1 MRLTS
6 GQIRDLIAR
15 GETFRLECKKASG
28 GLPSTLWPSYSAF
41 SNSDGG
47 VILLGVAEK
56 DGTFEVCGVP
66 DADKLIR
73 DFWNAVNNSECVS
86 YSIFF
91 DHYVSAVDCD
101 GKSVVVIEVP
111 RAPREARPVYVG
123 SDVFKGTYRRNGE
136 GDYRCGREAVK
147 AMLRDQCAETADTCV
162 LDELTV
168 TDLNADTVSR
178 YRRRFANLKGGHV
191 WSDLPDDEFLTKI
204 GAAARGRNGKVHPTL
219 AGLVCFGDF
228 VTITNV
234 LPNYFLDY
242 REPSDDENRWHDRVC
257 AHDATWSGNIY
268 DFFFRIYDRM
278 TADVKVP
285 FKIASDGITRI
296 DDTPVHKAL
305 REALANT
312 LIHADYHGRQG
323 IVIEKRKGEVRFANP
338 GSFLLKRE
346 EAIAGGRSEARNSR
360 IFNIFALL
368 DIGERSGMGLSNL
381 FGVWE
386 KMGERTPILI
396 ETSEPD
402 RVELIVPIERIDGS
416 VQKSGCKQGGPKAG
430 HIGPKVGQAGPKLG
444 QTGTEGGPNQNK
456 EKILMALNASTRL
469 VYHSLCED
477 VGLTHR
483 ALAKKL
489 DLSRTTIAKATSE
502 LVEMGFIRRM
512 GSRRGSHWEVLKED

>member
-1 MRLTS
+1 
-6 GQIRDLIAR
+6 
-15 GETFRLECKKASG
+15 
-28 GLPSTLWPSYSAF
+28 
-41 SNSDGG
+41 
-47 VILLGVAEK
+47 
-56 DGTFEVCGVP
+56 
-66 DADKLIR
+66 
-73 DFWNAVNNSECVS
+73 
-86 YSIFF
+86 
-91 DHYVSAVDCD
+91 
-101 GKSVVVIEVP
+101 
-111 RAPREARPVYVG
+111 
-123 SDVFKGTYRRNGE
+123 
-136 GDYRCGREAVK
+136 
-147 AMLRDQCAETADTCV
+147 
-162 LDELTV
+162 
-168 TDLNADTVSR
+168 
-178 YRRRFANLKGGHV
+178 
-191 WSDLPDDEFLTKI
+191 
-204 GAAARGRNGKVHPTL
+204 
-219 AGLVCFGDF
+219 
-228 VTITNV
+228 
-234 LPNYFLDY
+234 
-242 REPSDDENRWHDRVC
+242 
-257 AHDATWSGNIY
+257 
-268 DFFFRIYDRM
+268 M

-285 FKIASDGITRI
+285 FRIASDGITRI

-338 GSFLLKRE
+338 GSFLIGRE

-381 FGVWE
+381 FGLWK
-386 KMGERTPILI
+386 KMGERTPTFT
-396 ETSEPD
+396 ETTEPD
-402 RVELIVPIERIDGS
+402 RVELIVPIERIS
-416 VQKSGCKQGGPKAG
+416 SPVQKSGQKLA
-430 HIGPKVGQAGPKLG
+430 GPKVGQTGPKLG

>member
-1 MRLTS
+1 MKLTAD
-6 GQIRDLIAR
+6 QIRDLLAR
-15 GETFRLECKKASG
+15 GENFRLECKKAAG
-28 GLPSTLWPSYSAF
+28 GLPSSLWASYSAF

-56 DGTFEVCGVP
+56 AGCFEIVGVA
-66 DADKLIR
+66 DADGLIR
-73 DFWNAVNNSECVS
+73 DFWNSVNNPTCVS
-86 YSIFF
+86 YSVFF
-91 DHYVSAVDCD
+91 DHYVYAVDCE
-101 GKSVVVIEVP
+101 GKTVIVIEVP

-136 GDYRCGREAVK
+136 GDYRCRRETIK

-162 LDELTV
+162 LDELTMD
-168 TDLNADTVSR
+168 DLNPDTVSR
-178 YRRRFANLKGGHV
+178 YRRRFANLKVGHI

-204 GAAARGRNGKVHPTL
+204 GAAARGRNGQVHPTL

-242 REPSDDENRWHDRVC
+242 REPSGDEGRWHDRVC

-285 FKIASDGITRI
+285 FKIASDGVTRI

-323 IVIEKRKGEVRFANP
+323 IVIEKRKGEVRFTNP

-368 DIGERSGMGLSNL
+368 DIGERSGMGLSNI
-381 FGVWE
+381 FGLWE
-386 KMGERTPILI
+386 KMGVQAPTFI
-396 ETSEPD
+396 ETREPD
-402 RVELIVPIERIDGS
+402 RVELIVPIERISGS
-416 VQKSGCKQGGPKAG
+416 VRKPVQKVGQT
-430 HIGPKVGQAGPKLG
+430 GPKVGQRWAKSG
-444 QTGTEGGPNQNK
+444 QKVGQIGAESEPNRGND
-456 EKILMALNASTRL
+456 EFRSLNASIQL
-469 VYHSLCED
+469 VYRALCEN

-483 ALAKKL
+483 ELAKNL

-502 LVEMGFIRRM
+502 LVEKGFIRRM
-512 GSRRGSHWEVLKED
+512 GSRRGSHWEVIRKTI